1 MAGIEILGDGG
12 RKSMP
17 NATLSPAEWFCI
29 KIASDKSHLN
39 VSLIVSSKAEVG
51 CPQII
56 KFGEKKEKKRRGRT
70 WESNHSRP
78 HISLTPYSWA
88 APAHN
93 RTASAFSDVL

>member
-56 KFGEKKEKKRRGRT
+56 KFGEEKKKGGV
-70 WESNHSRP
+70 EP
-78 HISLTPYSWA
+78 G
-88 APAHN
+88 N
-93 RTASAFSDVL
+93 RTIVVRISA